1 MSAAKLEK
9 KIWTLEQRLREEFRV
24 ELQRA
29 LGQCLTRVQ
38 HLETEVLL
46 LRGEKPRR
54 TPGGQGAQEQVS
66 VDVGDAE
73 LPGGIAEKPVA
84 DVVPVGQPAGSAW
97 SEFAPKWEGPKD
109 PEDECVA
116 WVPLEPVAFLESTWN
131 LVLVMGFTDAGW
143 LDIII
148 ACLLLIVSGGLQI
161 AFSIILLSPDFLGE
175 PFENHIQN
183 VEKWRVGVAHDYRHM
198 DLAQTSLDVSLI
210 VSTSQAT
217 LLDEIDTFL
226 GLLKPFNVSLGILLC
241 MLCILM
247 WCLYL
252 CNEFRAIGLS
262 LEAVLQIPRR
272 AYTTFDHGRFATI
285 SYLRFALYCLA
296 RITRGVIAGLLL
308 YAGILWLANTTSIT
322 DLMLNA
328 VALGAVLDVD
338 EMFFAALM
346 PKKIQIKIQDLEAI
360 KINYTRRRSQI
371 EAVLLLLIMC
381 GLMLW
386 PWFYLVEPLANHML
400 EVNATLCGGN
410 QDFVVGINSNQGITI
425 GRETTNFGADRNVS
439 LIEIAVRDLAFRGD
453 DSLSSNYVLIS
464 QVARDFEIK
473 RTELMSAAA
482 ARIMHCT
489 DFDQYY
495 IHGQPN
501 AGNYE
506 PYWWNTAP
514 GLGFPQESTCQDMKE
529 HCDDENGELLRL
541 SCGITC
547 GCAEAGTNPW
557 FRVQER
563 GCSSNCLGE
572 MRHAIGD
579 QSCTDVTTG
588 STAWKAFWEE
598 YPHIVSSF
606 MGEQNQ
612 SKIGQL
618 EEVRAHMLSH
628 GCSALSNTSY
638 EVEEL
643 TQRDFC
649 SGHSQLWAPLST
661 LCPAT
666 CCQGKAGDFCPTIC
680 ACEASGTD
688 NDQGLMGSID
698 AGDPVFGEVTSCR
711 AAARK
716 NLCGTQPIVQQHCEL
731 SCACEVLLK
740 D

>member
-1 MSAAKLEK
+1 MV
-9 KIWTLEQRLREEFRV
+9 EEER
-24 ELQRA
+24 
-29 LGQCLTRVQ
+29 
-38 HLETEVLL
+38 
-46 LRGEKPRR
+46 
-54 TPGGQGAQEQVS
+54 
-66 VDVGDAE
+66 
-73 LPGGIAEKPVA
+73 
-84 DVVPVGQPAGSAW
+84 
-97 SEFAPKWEGPKD
+97 
-109 PEDECVA
+109 
-116 WVPLEPVAFLESTWN
+116 
-131 LVLVMGFTDAGW
+131 
-143 LDIII
+143 
-148 ACLLLIVSGGLQI
+148 
-161 AFSIILLSPDFLGE
+161 
-175 PFENHIQN
+175 
-183 VEKWRVGVAHDYRHM
+183 
-198 DLAQTSLDVSLI
+198 
-210 VSTSQAT
+210 
-217 LLDEIDTFL
+217 
-226 GLLKPFNVSLGILLC
+226 FNVSLGILLC

-386 PWFYLVEPLANHML
+386 PWVYLVEPLANHML

-514 GLGFPQESTCQDMKE
+514 GLGFPQNSTCQDMKE

-598 YPHIVSSF
+598 YPYIVSSF
-606 MGEQNQ
+606 MGERNQ

-618 EEVRAHMLSH
+618 EEVRDHMLRH

-649 SGHSQLWAPLST
+649 SGHSQLWAPLSI

-666 CCQGKAGDFCPTIC
+666 CCQGKTGDFCPTIC

-698 AGDPVFGEVTSCR
+698 DAQ
-711 AAARK
+711 
-716 NLCGTQPIVQQHCEL
+716 LML
-731 SCACEVLLK
+731 SDITLMPYYFMLQYFAV
-740 D
+740 